1 MPEPTELHMH
11 IPLRFLPLAAAAMLA
26 FSGCASLEGL
36 GLAAED
42 TSDEGVAAEAASR
55 LNGDSMTASATLS
68 VVVENGMATLY
79 GTVPNEMTRQRA
91 IQILKDTPGIFD
103 VLDRTRKL

>member
-1 MPEPTELHMH
+1 MKK
-11 IPLRFLPLAAAAMLA
+11 PLRLLPLAAAWMLV
-26 FSGCASLEGL
+26 FSGCASLEGMDL
-36 GLAAED
+36 GDDA
-42 TSDEGVAAEAASR
+42 TSDDGIASIAASR
-55 LNGDSMTASATLS
+55 LNGDSMTASSTLS

>member
-1 MPEPTELHMH
+1 MN
-11 IPLRFLPLAAAAMLA
+11 IPLRFMPLAAAAMLA
-26 FSGCASLEGL
+26 FSGCASLDGL
-36 GLAAED
+36 GLGDDD
-42 TSDEGVAAEAASR
+42 TSDDGIAATAASR

-68 VVVENGMATLY
+68 VAVENGMATLY

-103 VLDRTRKL
+103 VLDRTRKF